1 MSVLKIN
8 NENFRNE
15 VLQSE
20 KVVLLD
26 FYDDWCGPCRMLGP
40 IIDEIAAENPNI
52 KVGKVNVDENMELA
66 NQFKVVSIPLLVVI
80 KDGEV
85 VNKSLGVSPKEEI
98 LALLK

>member
-8 NENFRNE
+8 NENFRSE

-26 FYDDWCGPCRMLGP
+26 FYADGCGPCRMLGP

-85 VNKSLGVSPKEEI
+85 VNKSLVVSPKEEI

>member
-26 FYDDWCGPCRMLGP
+26 FYADWCGPCRMLGP

-52 KVGKVNVDENMELA
+52 KVGTVNVDENMELA